1 MLAQIFNDI
10 IEEIQSQ
17 INTLEEKNSEEIT
30 DTADV
35 MTKENDIVTDDNNVD
50 NPEESP
56 IYFDTDDTDELSKD
70 EVVLPSAEEL
80 GINLADD
87 EE

>member
-1 MLAQIFNDI
+1 M
-10 IEEIQSQ
+10 
-17 INTLEEKNSEEIT
+17 
-30 DTADV
+30 
-35 MTKENDIVTDDNNVD
+35 TDDNNVD
-50 NPEESP
+50 NQEESP
-56 IYFDTDDTDELSKD
+56 IYFDTDDTDEPSKD